1 MGAGASAGASVSAEF
16 NRSRALAKR
25 IFNDKATLKK
35 LWTVLDFNGNGMVS
49 LAEIDKMIILFNE
62 ANAYEGFFKG
72 MNNKPALMRAY
83 KRTIEGEGD
92 GDAYVQR
99 HEFTILLRN
108 LYLYNQFWA
117 VFDGIDGDDR
127 RVDINE
133 FKAGVAKMGYNL
145 TDEEAEATF
154 AKIDKNGGGQILFDE
169 FCDYCMKAAGLGTNR
184 IAVNFDEPEKIDPEE
199 LDIEECREMVK
210 QMLGK
215 DKREVLMSIWNVLDF
230 NGNGKVSLAEIDRM
244 VVMFQDMDCYDNF
257 FKGMNNKPALMRA
270 YKATITGEQSD
281 GDDWVSKREF
291 PILLR
296 NLYMFNRLWRIFDE
310 IDTGDDRR
318 IDLNEFKAGM
328 AKLGNFLEEENAATE
343 FAKIDTNGGGQV
355 LFDEFCAYLV
365 EILECK
371 DDQIADMS

>member
-1 MGAGASAGASVSAEF
+1 
-16 NRSRALAKR
+16 
-25 IFNDKATLKK
+25 
-35 LWTVLDFNGNGMVS
+35 
-49 LAEIDKMIILFNE
+49 
-62 ANAYEGFFKG
+62 
-72 MNNKPALMRAY
+72 
-83 KRTIEGEGD
+83 
-92 GDAYVQR
+92 
-99 HEFTILLRN
+99 
-108 LYLYNQFWA
+108 
-117 VFDGIDGDDR
+117 
-127 RVDINE
+127 
-133 FKAGVAKMGYNL
+133 
-145 TDEEAEATF
+145 
-154 AKIDKNGGGQILFDE
+154 
-169 FCDYCMKAAGLGTNR
+169 
-184 IAVNFDEPEKIDPEE
+184 
-199 LDIEECREMVK
+199 MVK